1 MELAGTS
8 LAGTSMAISPS
19 SDSSDN
25 LVGGSVASD
34 SVASDSVASDSVV
47 NNALTGGSAHM
58 RYGDRVVRRAQ
69 RAVLS
74 SPFYLKLLA
83 EMRSA
88 SVSVPTIAEDSGML
102 KGYTRRPLSEVSA
115 ERELV
120 WLAEVGLLRREVD
133 GQGLTD
139 SFRLT
144 PLGRQIVEEW
154 RSQGC
159 PDSRVGFMDYV
170 KNGLTRRLR
179 IPDWLG

>member
-1 MELAGTS
+1 MAVSSERNS
-8 LAGTSMAISPS
+8 L
-19 SDSSDN
+19 DN
-25 LVGGSVASD
+25 SASD
-34 SVASDSVASDSVV
+34 
-47 NNALTGGSAHM
+47 ALQMQYSG
-58 RYGDRVVRRAQ
+58 RVVPRRAQ

-83 EMRSA
+83 EMRSN
-88 SVSVPTIAEDSGML
+88 SVSVPAIAEDSGML
-102 KGYTRRPLSEVSA
+102 KGYTRRPLSEVST

-120 WLAEVGLLRREVD
+120 WLADVGLLRREVD

-144 PLGRQIVEEW
+144 PLGRQVVETW

-159 PDSRVGFMDYV
+159 PDSRAGLMDYI
-170 KNGLTRRLR
+170 KNGLTRYLR

>member
-1 MELAGTS
+1 
-8 LAGTSMAISPS
+8 MAMSSHRDAVDDTGGDRVPS
-19 SDSSDN
+19 SQVN
-25 LVGGSVASD
+25 ASPTKGPQLMQY
-34 SVASDSVASDSVV
+34 SE
-47 NNALTGGSAHM
+47 
-58 RYGDRVVRRAQ
+58 RVVRRAR
-69 RAVLS
+69 RAVES

-83 EMRSA
+83 EMRST

-102 KGYTRRPLSEVSA
+102 KGYTRRPLSELNT

-120 WLAEVGLLRREVD
+120 WLADVGLLRREVD

-144 PLGRQIVEEW
+144 PLGRQIVEQW

-159 PDSRVGFMDYV
+159 PDNRAGLVDYI
-170 KNGLTRRLR
+170 KNGLIRRSR

>member
-1 MELAGTS
+1 MVVLAQFLMAMSSNRDAIDTS
-8 LAGTSMAISPS
+8 LGDRAEPSEQGLPQADTS
-19 SDSSDN
+19 
-25 LVGGSVASD
+25 SVSEPRAMQYSE
-34 SVASDSVASDSVV
+34 
-47 NNALTGGSAHM
+47 
-58 RYGDRVVRRAQ
+58 RVVRRAQ
-69 RAVLS
+69 RAVES

-83 EMRSA
+83 KMRSD

-120 WLAEVGLLRREVD
+120 WLADVGLLRREVD

-144 PLGRQIVEEW
+144 PLGRQIVERW
-154 RSQGC
+154 RVQGC
-159 PDSRVGFMDYV
+159 PDNRTGLMDYI
-170 KNGLTRRLR
+170 KNGLIRRLR

>member
-1 MELAGTS
+1 MAASYGTDPVNS
-8 LAGTSMAISPS
+8 SMA
-19 SDSSDN
+19 DS
-25 LVGGSVASD
+25 AR
-34 SVASDSVASDSVV
+34 
-47 NNALTGGSAHM
+47 M
-58 RYGDRVVRRAQ
+58 QYPDRVVGRAQ

-74 SPFYLKLLA
+74 SPFYPKLLA
-83 EMRSA
+83 EMRSD

-102 KGYTRRPLSEVSA
+102 KGYTRKPLSEVST

-144 PLGRQIVEEW
+144 PLGRQVVEEW
-154 RSQGC
+154 QSQGC
-159 PDSRVGFMDYV
+159 PDSRAGFMDYI
-170 KNGLTRRLR
+170 KNGLTRHLR

>member
-1 MELAGTS
+1 MVVLAQFLMAMSSNRDAIDTS
-8 LAGTSMAISPS
+8 LGDRAEPSEQGLPQADTS
-19 SDSSDN
+19 
-25 LVGGSVASD
+25 SVSEPRAMQYSE
-34 SVASDSVASDSVV
+34 
-47 NNALTGGSAHM
+47 
-58 RYGDRVVRRAQ
+58 RVVRRAQ
-69 RAVLS
+69 RAVES

-83 EMRSA
+83 EMRSD

-120 WLAEVGLLRREVD
+120 WLADVGLLRREVD

-144 PLGRQIVEEW
+144 PLGRQIVERW
-154 RSQGC
+154 RVQGC
-159 PDSRVGFMDYV
+159 PDNRTGLMDYI
-170 KNGLTRRLR
+170 KNGLIRRLR